1 MRRESPIAV
10 CAYGWGQ
17 ELQLYA
23 NYLTVSGTTYPLS
36 GLTHIHPIYRQVL
49 GISSV
54 RLELRFGKQ
63 KVTLR
68 GIAALDE
75 AEKVVDYLTSHYLG
89 LAQPEHSHSDTV
101 VGKKWSRTIVREVQE
116 TPISEIL
123 PAAEAQLPHTQDF
136 DIQTFAQATT
146 AKTET
151 PNWQRFRQEQR
162 ERRQRRL
169 HVERSLREHG
179 FDVATLTRRLT
190 ENTLPEVCVPI
201 HLLADEHAHYSTD
214 ATRCGEPSRS
224 AIGYT
229 YPAKEHGTLILT
241 NKRLLYIGRK
251 SQIVLDYGRLL
262 HVSRLRGAI
271 AFQAEHWY
279 KREIFEVPRSLECTM
294 FLDHILER
302 FQQEQPRTQVAHNSV
317 QFNQYV
323 EEAPVAAI
331 LMVAAVAADID
342 TMPLAHRQWD
352 MATVIDVM
360 DG

>member
-1 MRRESPIAV
+1 MRREPPIAV

-17 ELQLYA
+17 EFQLYA

-36 GLTHIHPIYRQVL
+36 DLTQIHPIYQQVL

-75 AEKVVDYLTSHYLG
+75 AEKVVDYLASHYLDF
-89 LAQPEHSHSDTV
+89 AQPEQSHSDTV
-101 VGKKWSRTIVREVQE
+101 VGKKWSRAIVREVQE
-116 TPISEIL
+116 TPMSEML
-123 PAAEAQLPHTQDF
+123 QAAQAAEAQLPYTQDF
-136 DIQTFAQATT
+136 CIQTFAQAAT

-162 ERRQRRL
+162 KRRQRRV

-190 ENTLPEVCVPI
+190 ENTLPVVCVPI
-201 HLLADEHAHYSTD
+201 HLLTGEHAHYSTD
-214 ATRCGEPSRS
+214 ATRCGEPSNS
-224 AIGYT
+224 AIGYP

-302 FQQEQPRTQVAHNSV
+302 FQQEQPHVPLAHNAV

-323 EEAPVAAI
+323 DEAP
-331 LMVAAVAADID
+331 VAAVAADID

-352 MATVIDVM
+352 MATVIDSM
-360 DG
+360 NG